1 MTFAPIRGAKA
12 GKTLGSRD
20 IEIIMND
27 LRPDTTGGPD
37 SGPARI
43 LLVDDHHVVRAG
55 LKGLI
60 ALHEDLEVVAEAGSA
75 EEAMDKVRID
85 QPDLV
90 VMDARLPDR
99 SGISA
104 CHDITSRYP
113 EVRVL
118 ILTSHADDV
127 ALAAAVTA
135 RASGYVLKSAR
146 GSEIVD
152 DLRRVMAGERLF
164 EHGDWGESPP
174 LLSSL
179 SPQERQVAT
188 HLGEGL
194 TNREI
199 AARMDLAEKPVKNY
213 VSNVLTKLGM
223 ERRSEAAAF
232 VARVEAMTRSTLDDE
247 VTSDTRT
254 GPRERRHP

>member
-1 MTFAPIRGAKA
+1 
-12 GKTLGSRD
+12 
-20 IEIIMND
+20 MND
-27 LRPDTTGGPD
+27 LRPDITGGPHP
-37 SGPARI
+37 GPARI

-55 LKGLI
+55 LKGLL
-60 ALHEDLEVVAEAGSA
+60 APYEDLEVVAEAESA
-75 EEAMDKVRID
+75 QEAMEKVRTNH
-85 QPDLV
+85 PDLV

-118 ILTSHADDV
+118 ILTSHADEC

-135 RASGYVLKSAR
+135 QASGYVLKSAR
-146 GSEIVD
+146 ASEIVD
-152 DLRRVMAGERLF
+152 DLRRVIAGERLF
-164 EHGDWGESPP
+164 EHGDWGESPR

-188 HLGEGL
+188 HLGKGL

-199 AARMDLAEKPVKNY
+199 AAQMELAEKTVKNY

-232 VARVEAMTRSTLDDE
+232 VARVEAMTQSTLDAE
-247 VTSDTRT
+247 VTSNTRI
-254 GPRERRHP
+254 GPRERLQP